1 MQARTV
7 QKKLCQNCIIVYV
20 WGIAAGFI
28 HSFTFIW
35 NFMQGELRSNP
46 FMPGGNK
53 RSTYLNK
60 PAIVTVCDREI
71 HKNTEK

>member
-1 MQARTV
+1 
-7 QKKLCQNCIIVYV
+7 
-20 WGIAAGFI
+20 
-28 HSFTFIW
+28 
-35 NFMQGELRSNP
+35 MQGELRSNP

-71 HKNTEK
+71 HKNTEKWILKILGNMNSTLQMTLDPAY